1 VKEKPTL
8 SANSVTEHILPLNW
22 TWGCQQLVSQVCSCC
37 GFFNLQR
44 RRRKEK
50 KLGLIESTLSDSTL
64 IHQAN

>member
-22 TWGCQQLVSQVCSCC
+22 TWGCLQLVSQVCCCC